1 MFVCN
6 EIVAE
11 SDKVNRPRQ
20 RKTKKMGHCC
30 PICFHILIWTLL
42 VIHPDECSVFVEL
55 QLDVGTG
62 EVCLHILG
70 D

>member
-20 RKTKKMGHCC
+20 RKTKKWDIAAPFAFTFSFG
-30 PICFHILIWTLL
+30 F
-42 VIHPDECSVFVEL
+42 S
-55 QLDVGTG
+55 
-62 EVCLHILG
+62 
-70 D
+70 